1 MEASA
6 LETDDTDPGDGAAG
20 ADTLPAA
27 RADAGTDAASTTSV
41 VERVLHA
48 GETLEAVAAIFGT
61 TAVALAAENQIDDI
75 QTVHAGQVLRISVA
89 GEVVVWVVED
99 GDTLTELARRFDI
112 SVASLVAI
120 NGLADGDALSV
131 GQRLTILPGR

>member
-1 MEASA
+1 M
-6 LETDDTDPGDGAAG
+6 
-20 ADTLPAA
+20 
-27 RADAGTDAASTTSV
+27 
-41 VERVLHA
+41 
-48 GETLEAVAAIFGT
+48 AAIFGT
-61 TAVALAAENQIDDI
+61 TVVALAAENQIDDI
-75 QTVHAGQVLRISVA
+75 QTVPAGRVLRIRVA

-120 NGLADGDALSV
+120 NGLADSDVLSV

>member
-1 MEASA
+1 
-6 LETDDTDPGDGAAG
+6 
-20 ADTLPAA
+20 
-27 RADAGTDAASTTSV
+27 
-41 VERVLHA
+41 
-48 GETLEAVAAIFGT
+48 AVAAIFGT

-75 QTVHAGQVLRISVA
+75 QTVHACQVLRISVA

-112 SVASLVAI
+112 SVAGEVVVWVVEDGDTLTELARRFDIGVASLVAI

>member
-1 MEASA
+1 VEASA
-6 LETDDTDPGDGAAG
+6 VETSAADPGDVAAAVG
-20 ADTLPAA
+20 TPPTAQAGD
-27 RADAGTDAASTTSV
+27 GTDASTTSV
-41 VERVLHA
+41 VERVLQT

-99 GDTLTELARRFDI
+99 GDTLTGLARRFDI
-112 SVASLVAI
+112 GVASLVAI